1 MAGWEDLWRNAMA
14 SLASLAGHFPT
25 PDWTFGGGTALMLH
39 CEHRRSK
46 DIDIFLRDPQY
57 LTALSPRLNDHT
69 EALTGRYLE
78 QSNFLKLI
86 FDGGEVDFIIAP
98 SLTIEPYT
106 ITTVL
111 GTETK
116 TRMETPV
123 EIVAKKVYFRPDEF
137 AVRDVFDFAFV
148 LDHDPRAIST
158 NLEVL
163 VAKSDLLSLRLER
176 LRALGSFPARA
187 RAALDPLPK
196 GLPYLESAMEKVME
210 FLGRYGMPSVNKAD
224 QREGRQRS

>member
-1 MAGWEDLWRNAMA
+1 MTEWEALWRNAMA
-14 SLASLAGHFPT
+14 SLASLTGRCPA
-25 PDWTFGGGTALMLH
+25 PDWTFGGGTALMLQ

-69 EALTGRYLE
+69 EALTGRYVE
-78 QSNFLKLI
+78 QSNFLKLL
-86 FDGGEVDFIIAP
+86 FEGGEVDFIVAP

-106 ITTVL
+106 TTTVL

-116 TRMETPV
+116 LEKPV
-123 EIVAKKVYFRPDEF
+123 EIVAKKVYFRPEEF

-148 LDHDPRAIST
+148 LDHDPGAVSA

-176 LRALGSFPARA
+176 LHAQGSFQAQA
-187 RAALDPLPK
+187 GAALDPLPK

-210 FLGRYGMPSVNKAD
+210 FLGRYGIP
-224 QREGRQRS
+224 RS